1 MYNSW
6 IKPKDYQGCRNCKHQ
21 PEPLQTCDWL
31 KMQKSVVIICPKWE
45 LREDDEEEIVK
56 EEGDAEER

>member
-1 MYNSW
+1 MNNNW

-45 LREDDEEEIVK
+45 LRGEQE
-56 EEGDAEER
+56 